1 MEQGRGM
8 GSFRKCPE
16 VQLGEGRG
24 AGMESG
30 LKASCCTPWGPTQ
43 GAQVPLGHPSLATQ
57 STRPAG
63 NEACAGPWPRSPSM
77 AEGPS
82 WADGPS
88 LFLGGVR
95 NPRPWE
101 EG

>member
-1 MEQGRGM
+1 MGWAASGNVLRSSLEREGEQEWR
-8 GSFRKCPE
+8 
-16 VQLGEGRG
+16 V
-24 AGMESG
+24 
-30 LKASCCTPWGPTQ
+30 ASKHQCCTPWGPTQ

-63 NEACAGPWPRSPSM
+63 SEACAGPWPRSPSM